1 MEVDQ
6 YLPENTHHTTHT
18 GVVKG
23 PGVDLGRG
31 EGPEVEGPG
40 IELKPV
46 EGLGV
51 PTEGLGGEGSMN
63 CF

>member
-1 MEVDQ
+1 MVE
-6 YLPENTHHTTHT
+6 
-18 GVVKG
+18 G

-51 PTEGLGGEGSMN
+51 PTEGLGGEGSWDEL
-63 CF
+63 FLGARGAFTVGGLPSSV